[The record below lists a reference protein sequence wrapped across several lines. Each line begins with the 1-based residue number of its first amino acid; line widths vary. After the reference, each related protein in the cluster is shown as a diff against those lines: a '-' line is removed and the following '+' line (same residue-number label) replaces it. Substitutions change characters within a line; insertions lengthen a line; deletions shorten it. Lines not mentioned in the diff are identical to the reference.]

1 VLELIPCNDLL
12 LLFLNADNKAKD
24 SWDNMRVPFGTGSAA
39 TNKPIQTSLVFS
51 ALKKQT
57 DPSNCPSVA
66 STYKDHRASSSFS
79 S

>member
-1 VLELIPCNDLL
+1 MLELISSHDLL
-12 LLFLNADNKAKD
+12 LLFLNADNKAKN
-24 SWDNMRVPFGTGSAA
+24 SWDNMSVPFGTGNAA

-66 STYKDHRASSSFS
+66 STYKDDRASSSFS